1 MNWQEFTALLVLA
14 TAMSFSPGPNTTL
27 AAALAANHGLRRAM
41 PFVCAVPVGWGVLLS
56 LCALGL
62 GALLLAVPLLGLAVK
77 VTGVAYLIWLASKL
91 IGVRFQIRIQPQAGW
106 RERFTFERNGN
117 LTPINLSEV
126 DAQKMN
132 VGFWQGAALQFVNIK
147 AWMLA
152 LAIVSGWIAGRT
164 DPGLRFA
171 VVLPVMLVYAFASN
185 LLYAWAG
192 SLLREWLS
200 GPDGSGRRLRGFNFL
215 MAAVLLVTAIWML
228 FL

>member
-27 AAALAANHGLRRAM
+27 STALAANHGLRRAM

-62 GALLLAVPLLGLAVK
+62 GALLLAIPLLGLAIK
-77 VTGVAYLIWLASKL
+77 LIGVVYLLWLASKIARTRQL
-91 IGVRFQIRIQPQAGW
+91 GQ
-106 RERFTFERNGN
+106 
-117 LTPINLSEV
+117 LSEA
-126 DAQKMN
+126 DAERMN

-152 LAIVSGWIAGRT
+152 LAIVSGWIAGRS

-171 VVLPVMLVYAFASN
+171 VVLPVMLAYAFASN
-185 LLYAWAG
+185 LTYALVG

-200 GPDGSGRRLRGFNFL
+200 GPAGSGRRLVWFNRA
-215 MAAVLLVTAIWML
+215 MAAVLVATAIWML